1 MMNKEEYKKEIVR
14 MWDAHRDEGRRGYE
28 RCHGVKCEECPLYPL
43 HTAFCENSINAFEII
58 EAVEKWSREHPQKKH
73 KVSRAEYDILRTA
86 IDFCSEDDT
95 FDDYD
100 LLHGLLENGYFNG
113 AGGRMFIRY
122 YFNNCEVVEDD

>member
-58 EAVEKWSREHPQKKH
+58 EAVEKWSKEHPQKY
-73 KVSRAEYDILRTA
+73 KVSRVEYDILEPFSNRGYA
-86 IDFCSEDDT
+86 CCFFE
-95 FDDYD
+95 YD
-100 LLHGLLENGYFNG
+100 LLMSLLKKGYFKG
-113 AGGRMFIRY
+113 ADEKMNIEY
-122 YFNNCEVVEDD
+122 YFNHCEVADDND